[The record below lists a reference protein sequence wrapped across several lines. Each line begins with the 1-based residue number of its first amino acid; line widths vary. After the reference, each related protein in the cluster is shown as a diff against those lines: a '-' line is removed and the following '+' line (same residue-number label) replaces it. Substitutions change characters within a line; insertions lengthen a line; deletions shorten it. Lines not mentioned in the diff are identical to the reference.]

1 MILGLVEDYQKI
13 ITNPQT
19 CSNVVVA
26 LSELI
31 KHILYTK
38 MQMINDELSD
48 RRRAGEVS
56 CYIAALRDHVSKLE
70 IQNTKLWD
78 SINGSNG
85 GESTDFE
92 TVFETEPGSP
102 IGFLA
107 EIHSENIKKIHEY
120 HVNNALLE
128 SARSELER
136 VSLGHQ
142 PDPSYYMST
151 PSGVDRSGFAAS
163 TGMPDGVEDL
173 KIQMDSVV
181 NKMTENIAYSHSL
194 ITELEIKYTLLRD
207 QTKELEMR
215 IEYDA
220 SRMLR
225 DSERPS
231 VVREQSSL
239 RSGCEASTQ
248 TVRSPTDATPNVVH
262 RISEPV
268 DGQRSPVG
276 VATSPDAV
284 PFLKRGPPP
293 GFSDPPQGVRSS
305 YPGPPQRS
313 SYQNGPPQRS
323 SYPGPQRSYPEPPHR
338 NKEKYNKNKERN
350 DLREQSKKKQ
360 YKESN
365 DKKE

>member
-13 ITNPQT
+13 ISNPQT

-31 KHILYTK
+31 KHILDTK
-38 MQMINDELSD
+38 MQMISDELLD
-48 RRRAGEVS
+48 RRRVGEVS

-78 SINGSNG
+78 SINETNGG

-92 TVFETEPGSP
+92 TVFETDGMPPTGL
-102 IGFLA
+102 LA

-128 SARSELER
+128 SARTELER

-142 PDPSYYMST
+142 PDPSYL
-151 PSGVDRSGFAAS
+151 S
-163 TGMPDGVEDL
+163 TGTPDGIKDL
-173 KIQMDSVV
+173 QIQMDSVV

-194 ITELEIKYTLLRD
+194 ITELEIKHTVLRD

-215 IEYDA
+215 IEYVA
-220 SRMLR
+220 SRMPYGL
-225 DSERPS
+225 P
-231 VVREQSSL
+231 
-239 RSGCEASTQ
+239 CEASTQ
-248 TVRSPTDATPNVVH
+248 TA
-262 RISEPV
+262 V
-268 DGQRSPVG
+268 DGPVG

-313 SYQNGPPQRS
+313 SYGPPQRSSYQHDPPQRS

-365 DKKE
+365 DKNE